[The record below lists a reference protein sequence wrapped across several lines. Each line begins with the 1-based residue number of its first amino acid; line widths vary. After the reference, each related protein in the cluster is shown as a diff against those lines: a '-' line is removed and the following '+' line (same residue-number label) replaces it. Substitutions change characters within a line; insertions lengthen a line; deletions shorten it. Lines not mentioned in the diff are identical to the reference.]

1 MWAMTILLNFSFLLS
16 PTYVNY
22 ARLGQ
27 ETPIRSSQRWWE
39 VTSTGS
45 KTEDKWILAIPPPYW
60 NFLLPELKA
69 V

>member
-27 ETPIRSSQRWWE
+27 ETEMQIH
-39 VTSTGS
+39 
-45 KTEDKWILAIPPPYW
+45 PP
-60 NFLLPELKA
+60 LLLLLSFQHLLEAASVGEK
-69 V
+69 